1 MFNQSVNCGYL
12 GGGKWELGVGGTVC
26 VCICSCVRVCVC
38 VCVCGINRRTL
49 IFALCITDLLEII
62 LKWEGIQ
69 YTLLKYTLKT
79 QVKNPIYQ

>member
-12 GGGKWELGVGGTVC
+12 GGGKWELGVGGTM
-26 VCICSCVRVCVC
+26 CVC
-38 VCVCGINRRTL
+38 VRVCGINRRTL

-62 LKWEGIQ
+62 LKWEGTQ
-69 YTLLKYTLKT
+69 YTLLKYMLKT